1 MSISAFA
8 RLFGLSLTIPA
19 LFGVL
24 FFCPQAGAGSLET
37 ILDDFSPVDGY
48 VVMVRGGDLLIDLD
62 ASKGIAE
69 GDIFGVVSRGEEIV
83 HPVTGKVIGYLEGA
97 KATLQVTR
105 LKNGYSHTR
114 ALGPSGKVAPGD
126 PIRRYENVKALFWD
140 YTGEGA
146 PLYMKLRDELNQM
159 DWEKYEASQAKRPA
173 EPGKTS
179 DTPGAVVFIYD
190 GGKLQVRGPEF
201 SIFREYVFTEP
212 VTQQDLLAYTK
223 RRPVAV
229 SPKPETPPVPAYAP
243 APSSAQS
250 AQAVPASPQAFAP
263 PAAVET
269 VKPVYETTGAPE
281 EKRYAPVMPKKE
293 EKESKGVEPVFQE
306 TDIVEQLPGGPV
318 VMSDFLPRD
327 RGLLLAVTDG
337 KEIRIFK
344 IDGGISSVTQ
354 LETPLHDP
362 ILFLSW
368 WVPESSASPMLTVV
382 HFTENQPVGS
392 IYELEGNRLRLKTD
406 RIKRFIGAF
415 DADGDRI
422 PEMLL
427 GQKYDPEN
435 FFDYKIHELK
445 LAGGEIDYRIPTV
458 TLPNRFTIAG
468 GLLADLTGNGKPESV
483 FIRDEI
489 LYVYSGIDAMFK
501 SPKQLGGTID
511 KIVYEVDPT
520 AKQIRTKTVSFE
532 IPPVA
537 VDFDGDGTQ
546 ELLAVASERNL
557 LAHTGMSPGIK
568 ETWLAVLKY
577 EDGSFEQGTLGKRI
591 NTPIQGLTVYDGKV
605 IMVVSETG
613 SVFSGGG
620 KSRIVELPLAR

>member
-1 MSISAFA
+1 MSIAAFA
-8 RLFGLSLTIPA
+8 RLVGLALSTFVLTCAFI
-19 LFGVL
+19 
-24 FFCPQAGAGSLET
+24 FCPQAGAGSLET

-48 VVMVRGGDLLIDLD
+48 VVMVRDSDVIIDLD
-62 ASKGIAE
+62 ASKGIVE
-69 GDIFGVVSRGEEIV
+69 GDLFGVVSKGEEIV
-83 HPVTGKVIGYLEGA
+83 HPVTGKVIGNLEGS
-97 KATLQVTR
+97 KATIRVTR
-105 LKNGYSHTR
+105 LKSGYSHTR
-114 ALGPSGKVAPGD
+114 ALGPIDKVAPGD

-140 YTGEGA
+140 YTGQGA
-146 PLYMKLRDELNQM
+146 PLYAKLRDELNQM
-159 DWEKYEASQAKRPA
+159 DWEQYEACQAKRPS
-173 EPGKTS
+173 EVGKTS
-179 DTPGAVVFIYD
+179 NTVGAVVFIYD
-190 GGKLQVRGPEF
+190 GSKLQVRGPEF

-223 RRPVAV
+223 RSPVAV
-229 SPKPETPPVPAYAP
+229 TPKAETPPVAAHAP
-243 APSSAQS
+243 AQPS
-250 AQAVPASPQAFAP
+250 AQAVPAVPQASVP
-263 PAAVET
+263 PAAVES
-269 VKPVYETTGAPE
+269 VKPVYEATGASE
-281 EKRYAPVMPKKE
+281 ERYAPVMAKKE
-293 EKESKGVEPVFQE
+293 GKESKGVEPVFQE
-306 TDIVEQLPGGPV
+306 SDIVEQLPGAPV
-318 VMSDFLPRD
+318 IMSDFLPYE

-344 IDGGISSVTQ
+344 IDGAISSVTKM
-354 LETPLHDP
+354 ETPLHDP
-362 ILFLSW
+362 ILSISW
-368 WVPESSASPMLTVV
+368 WVPDSSESPMLAVV

-392 IYELEGNRLRLKTD
+392 IYELDGNRLRLKTD
-406 RIKRFIGAF
+406 KIKRFIGAF

-427 GQKYDPEN
+427 GQKYDPED

-458 TLPNRFTIAG
+458 TLPNRFTVAG
-468 GLLADLTGNGKPESV
+468 GLLADLTDDGKPESV

-537 VDFDGDGTQ
+537 ADLDGDGTK
-546 ELLAVASERNL
+546 ELLAVAAERSL

-591 NTPIQGLTVYDGKV
+591 NTPIQGLTVHDGKV